1 MEKICVYVEDNPDA
15 LLLMPLL
22 FPLAGMHLR
31 CFKDSQNFM
40 IRLKTLPTC
49 PSLFIL
55 DIHIPPL
62 DGFEL
67 LKLLRAEPEYMVV
80 PVIAL
85 TASVMNEEVQQLRQA
100 GFNGVLAKPVDMQ
113 AFPSFVERI
122 LAGERLWR
130 IE

>member
-1 MEKICVYVEDNPDA
+1 MEKICIYVEDNLDA

-22 FPLAGMHLR
+22 FPLAGMKLI
-31 CFKDSQNFM
+31 CFHDSQNFLS
-40 IRLKTLPTC
+40 RVKALPC
-49 PSLFIL
+49 RPSLFLL

-67 LKLLRAEPEYMVV
+67 LRILRNEPHYARV

-85 TASVMNEEVQQLRQA
+85 TASVMNEEVQQLRLA

-113 AFPSFVERI
+113 AFPNFVERI
-122 LAGERLWR
+122 LAGEHLWR